1 LAPDR
6 RGTDR
11 RAPKP
16 LSAAERALLARPDA
30 AHRVGLVLR
39 VALLILVSLLIF
51 TTTEFKPPGL
61 IWPCLLAVA
70 ALPAWTPPRNAVM
83 VPLGRLAEV
92 AIVAIGASH
101 LAVVHDPLTASAL
114 LPYLLV
120 PVILPVLE
128 GRMVESLT
136 LLGIAALLLGVAG
149 GASIH
154 TDTGQRLLFEPQYGL
169 ASLEWLAIAGLSS
182 AFVYSVQRRVTAPGD
197 PGPQPYAEATRLLT
211 QLRTVARQLPGATLD
226 PGGLAEHLI
235 EEVRAIAPLDRAVVL
250 SGGGGG
256 GRLVILAES
265 AVERVDWETSLDAD
279 SAIADA
285 WASQQPQVSNR
296 SQARS
301 RGRGEVS
308 SLVVPLAAGV
318 RTIGLIALEAD
329 QAGAYPPHLV
339 ARIHSLAAPAALRL
353 EAALLFDDVRSL
365 ATNEERQRLA
375 REIHDGVAQEL
386 VMVGYGIDNA
396 LATMPEDAKESAEE
410 LRTLRAEVTRVIT
423 ELRLSLFELRTDVDR
438 QGGLSA
444 AIAEYAR
451 TIGAAGG
458 LRVHFSLEESTAR
471 LPTAVE
477 AELLRIAQEAITN
490 ARKHAGA
497 QNLWVGCEI
506 DPPYAR
512 IEVSDDGAGIAPQ
525 RPEGRFGLAIM
536 AERAERIRGQLEITP
551 RDSGGTTVAVV
562 LGAPPRRSS
571 V

>member
-1 LAPDR
+1 
-6 RGTDR
+6 
-11 RAPKP
+11 
-16 LSAAERALLARPDA
+16 
-30 AHRVGLVLR
+30 VLR
-39 VALLILVSLLIF
+39 IALLILVSLLIF
-51 TTTEFKPPGL
+51 TTTEFKSPGL

-70 ALPAWTPPRNAVM
+70 ALPAWTPPRNPVM

-92 AIVAIGASH
+92 AIIAIGASA
-101 LAVVHDPLTASAL
+101 LAVVHDPLTGAVVHDPLIASAL

-128 GRMVESLT
+128 GRMAESLT

-149 GASIH
+149 AISIH
-154 TDTGQRLLFEPQYGL
+154 PDTRERLLSDPQYVL
-169 ASLEWLAIAGLSS
+169 AALEWLAIAGLSS
-182 AFVYSVQRRVTAPGD
+182 AFVYSVQRRVTTSGE

-339 ARIHSLAAPAALRL
+339 ARINSLAAPAALRL

-375 REIHDGVAQEL
+375 GHGR
-386 VMVGYGIDNA
+386 
-396 LATMPEDAKESAEE
+396 
-410 LRTLRAEVTRVIT
+410 LR
-423 ELRLSLFELRTDVDR
+423 DR
-438 QGGLSA
+438 QRPGHA
-444 AIAEYAR
+444 ARGRQGTGRGTAH
-451 TIGAAGG
+451 AAGRG
-458 LRVHFSLEESTAR
+458 DPGDHRAAAEPVRAAHRCGPPGWTVGRDLGVRPDHRRRRRAARALLAGGVHRAPADRRGGGTPAHR
-471 LPTAVE
+471 P
-477 AELLRIAQEAITN
+477 
-490 ARKHAGA
+490 G
-497 QNLWVGCEI
+497 
-506 DPPYAR
+506 
-512 IEVSDDGAGIAPQ
+512 SDHQ
-525 RPEGRFGLAIM
+525 RP
-536 AERAERIRGQLEITP
+536 
-551 RDSGGTTVAVV
+551 
-562 LGAPPRRSS
+562 
-571 V
+571 